1 MMCSSTDHLPKL
13 NQTMVKGIRILL
25 DIKDTK
31 ISTLAGEIGLIFY
44 IKVC

>member
-1 MMCSSTDHLPKL
+1 
-13 NQTMVKGIRILL
+13 MVKGIRILL
-25 DIKDTK
+25 DIQDTK

>member
-1 MMCSSTDHLPKL
+1 MRSSTDYLPKL

-25 DIKDTK
+25 DIQDTK